1 MSKSLSKSSVY
12 YLLREHAM
20 GFESESEK
28 YLEIARLLR
37 QHAGE
42 KGVASFICKSLS
54 VSGRDLGKVKR
65 MMNKGV
71 IAFDDEG
78 NPYFTISFDDAK
90 RSIRSAAEDTAV
102 AEDTVVGTV
111 KEAIAGET
119 RTMTEQYLILGKAIW
134 QAVATHFSKKG
145 ISPQELRNMPIHQI
159 IIDALEK
166 ADRCPKLENKIRDLE
181 GELAMYRKEVDPMYR
196 LKESCRLIV
205 EFMRTASLAK
215 IAGFN
220 PYAMLPYYQ
229 DLIDRYMK
237 GY

>member
-1 MSKSLSKSSVY
+1 MAK
-12 YLLREHAM
+12 

-28 YLEIARLLR
+28 YLAIAELLKR
-37 QHAGE
+37 HEGE
-42 KGVASFICKSLS
+42 KGVASFICKSLG

-71 IAFDDEG
+71 IAFDKEG
-78 NPYFTISFDDAK
+78 TPYFTISFDDAK
-90 RSIRSAAEDTAV
+90 RSIRSAGEDSAV
-102 AEDTVVGTV
+102 AEDAVVGTV

-119 RTMTEQYLILGKAIW
+119 KAATEQYLILGKAIW
-134 QAVATHFSKKG
+134 QAVAQHFTRKG
-145 ISPQELRNMPIHQI
+145 ISPTELRNMPIHQI

-166 ADRCPKLENKIRDLE
+166 ADKYPKLEKKIAELE
-181 GELAMYRKEVDPMYR
+181 GELKMYRQEVDPMYR

-229 DLIDRYMK
+229 RLINVYMK
-237 GY
+237 GEI